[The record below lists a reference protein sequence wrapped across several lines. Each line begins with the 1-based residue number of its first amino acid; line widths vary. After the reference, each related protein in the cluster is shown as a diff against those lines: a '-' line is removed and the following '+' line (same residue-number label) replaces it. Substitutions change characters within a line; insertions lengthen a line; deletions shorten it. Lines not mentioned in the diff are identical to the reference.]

1 MGSQSNLF
9 AAAAWT
15 LVHLLERPALL
26 EAVRVGDT
34 ALLDRCIHESI
45 RLRQRSIVLRRVLR
59 PVEIADEKTR
69 YRVAPGTF
77 LATMMSVTNTT
88 AAPGLENF
96 DPDHYRSDSRFE
108 RRDELAARELV
119 TTFGHGPH
127 SCPAMHFS
135 IASIR
140 MFTRGLLE
148 AFDLDPRF
156 RDPRPL
162 RRQIG
167 GVARADRPCL
177 VQYRRRPA

>member
-1 MGSQSNLF
+1 
-9 AAAAWT
+9 
-15 LVHLLERPALL
+15 
-26 EAVRVGDT
+26 
-34 ALLDRCIHESI
+34 
-45 RLRQRSIVLRRVLR
+45 
-59 PVEIADEKTR
+59 
-69 YRVAPGTF
+69 
-77 LATMMSVTNTT
+77 
-88 AAPGLENF
+88 
-96 DPDHYRSDSRFE
+96 
-108 RRDELAARELV
+108 
-119 TTFGHGPH
+119 
-127 SCPAMHFS
+127 MHFS